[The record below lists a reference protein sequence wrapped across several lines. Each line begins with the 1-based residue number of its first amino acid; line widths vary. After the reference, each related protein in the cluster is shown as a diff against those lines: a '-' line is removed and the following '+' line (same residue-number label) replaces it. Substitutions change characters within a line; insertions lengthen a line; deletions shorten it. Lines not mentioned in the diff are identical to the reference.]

1 MLSLDKRK
9 FESKMGFKI
18 LIIIFSLSI
27 GISMLSFSQYSQII
41 PGAYGLKYLF
51 FFCFVFGLICLYRN
65 RLMVLSQ
72 KDLMVFFLLTIS
84 MIPSVL
90 YTDIQSINSSIL
102 LITLSAIIGFASL
115 FIFPKISERS
125 FLKLL
130 KVLLFLIFFII
141 IIPSFL
147 LSFNQAN
154 YYIIGHRIRFV
165 GNFNNPN
172 ELARFSALGF
182 LITARILPDI
192 RKVVGKMVLL
202 VLMTIA
208 VYIIYITDSRA
219 ALLLCGLS
227 TVMFVFNW
235 SYIKISK
242 RATLFITILLVV
254 PLILIIGLHKVIVEY
269 RVLGMHEID
278 QLLSGRLNIWANLLK
293 ERSNMEL
300 IFGSGTERSGLV
312 ATLVLT
318 NGYVEILMYFGIL
331 GLFQWLGLIIY
342 LLHKKVKTAISSN
355 TISQFNGVAIIIAF
369 LIYYMFEGG
378 LISVGNIAGIYFWL
392 ELSQAKD

>member
-1 MLSLDKRK
+1 
-9 FESKMGFKI
+9 
-18 LIIIFSLSI
+18 
-27 GISMLSFSQYSQII
+27 
-41 PGAYGLKYLF
+41 
-51 FFCFVFGLICLYRN
+51 
-65 RLMVLSQ
+65 
-72 KDLMVFFLLTIS
+72 
-84 MIPSVL
+84 
-90 YTDIQSINSSIL
+90 
-102 LITLSAIIGFASL
+102 
-115 FIFPKISERS
+115 
-125 FLKLL
+125 
-130 KVLLFLIFFII
+130 
-141 IIPSFL
+141 L